1 MEDVSRSRVS
11 AAAWPRP
18 RLVSPDSTDC
28 CRYAG
33 QRRRDQS
40 FTDSLERAQHEV
52 AFALSPGTSL
62 VGPRAQ
68 QLDGFG
74 LLTRDGRDGGQGEA
88 SRGTAVSRH
97 KVASRA
103 SATAGRCQH
112 LAGKTSNAKGSTLQY
127 FSIPRITTLAD
138 RRHRHPAVLSGLSRL
153 TACPADA
160 FLPSRC
166 RLWAGGS
173 GFRPLLF
180 LHTSRRLL
188 LHLPV
193 PRHARFR
200 LSPQLR
206 VWLVARS
213 GKQTRR
219 ARPSPTRADATE
231 AGGPRHTPCEAA
243 REA

>member
-1 MEDVSRSRVS
+1 M
-11 AAAWPRP
+11 
-18 RLVSPDSTDC
+18 
-28 CRYAG
+28 
-33 QRRRDQS
+33 
-40 FTDSLERAQHEV
+40 
-52 AFALSPGTSL
+52 
-62 VGPRAQ
+62 
-68 QLDGFG
+68 
-74 LLTRDGRDGGQGEA
+74 
-88 SRGTAVSRH
+88 SRH

-213 GKQTRR
+213 GKQMRRSQTESHKGRRDGGRRTETHTLRGCQRGLTHRR
-219 ARPSPTRADATE
+219 AAPSPRLEQLLALHSPARLVEGCHGGSPVRPAHRRGTSKGREQKEQCRASVASASHNRRRGTRVLRSTE
-231 AGGPRHTPCEAA
+231 NFPA
-243 REA
+243 R